1 MQEQKTIVQRA
12 AHTFPKKA
20 LAESIGS
27 LYNFS
32 MLASDFSAHTIVSI
46 LVGAILLSGC
56 SAQQAGRASAERGG
70 WTARRA
76 AIDERMLSLLDSGE
90 FEQALDFADSALSYG
105 FRDPRLLGQKA
116 AAAGALGNG
125 AEAIA
130 LYEEAI
136 LADYA
141 GCDNHLD
148 FGVFLMRT
156 GKTGRAITELCEAK
170 RFCQGENGILVY
182 RNLTVAYIKMER
194 YDQALGEVNE
204 GLATGKGDPYLQGLK
219 GMLLIDSNPALAESL
234 LAVPAESEEIE
245 PEFLYQYGLLLLSS
259 ERPGKAV
266 EVLAAASGLSPHDL
280 EIREALAAALR
291 RAGRLEESE
300 SLYRTLY
307 SEGKDVGLQLGKLL
321 MEGERYDEALEL
333 LITLAPTAD
342 VLDRTAMC
350 LFHLGRS
357 DDALEMERKA
367 LEARPDWPVTMIN
380 LAVILAARGE
390 LEEAG
395 DLLER
400 ALVIEP
406 DNNAALINLERLRK
420 ALEE

>member
-1 MQEQKTIVQRA
+1 MST
-12 AHTFPKKA
+12 
-20 LAESIGS
+20 L
-27 LYNFS
+27 NFS
-32 MLASDFSAHTIVSI
+32 TRAVVSL
-46 LVGAILLSGC
+46 LVGGLLLCGC
-56 SAQQAGRASAERGG
+56 AAKQASTVPDEQGG

-76 AIDERMLSLLDSGE
+76 AMDERMLSLLDKGE
-90 FEQALDFADSALSYG
+90 FEQALAFADSAESYG

-116 AAAGALGNG
+116 AAAGALGRG

-148 FGVFLMRT
+148 FGVYLMRT
-156 GKTGRAITELCEAK
+156 GRTGRAITELREAK
-170 RFCQGENGILVY
+170 RFCQGENGILVF
-182 RNLTVAYIKMER
+182 RNLAVAYIKMER
-194 YDQALGEVNE
+194 YDQALREVKE
-204 GLATGKGDPYLQGLK
+204 GLIVGKGDPYLLGLK
-219 GMLLIDSNPALAESL
+219 GMLIFDSNPVLAESL
-234 LAVPAESEEIE
+234 LVVPAESGLVE

-259 ERPGKAV
+259 ERLDQAV
-266 EVLAAASGLSPHDL
+266 DALAAASELKPFDL

-300 SLYRTLY
+300 SLYRALA
-307 SEGKDVGLQLGKLL
+307 SDGRSVGLQLGKLL
-321 MEGERYDEALEL
+321 MESKRYDEALEL
-333 LITLAPTAD
+333 LSTLTPTVD
-342 VLDRTAMC
+342 VLDRAAMC

-357 DDALEMERKA
+357 DEALEMERKA

-380 LAVILAARGE
+380 LAVILAARGA
-390 LEEAG
+390 LEEAR

-406 DNNAALINLERLRK
+406 DNTAASINLERLRK
-420 ALEE
+420 VLEK

>member
-1 MQEQKTIVQRA
+1 MSVSYFFARA
-12 AHTFPKKA
+12 VV
-20 LAESIGS
+20 S
-27 LYNFS
+27 L
-32 MLASDFSAHTIVSI
+32 
-46 LVGAILLSGC
+46 LVVELLFCGC
-56 SAQQAGRASAERGG
+56 AAKQAGTAPAEQGK

-76 AIDERMLSLLDSGE
+76 SIDERMLSLLDKGE
-90 FEQALDFADSALSYG
+90 FEEALAFADSALSYG

-116 AAAGALGNG
+116 AAAGALGKG

-156 GKTGRAITELCEAK
+156 GRTGRAVTELREAK

-182 RNLTVAYIKMER
+182 RNLAVAYIKMER
-194 YDQALGEVNE
+194 YDQALREVTE
-204 GLATGKGDPYLQGLK
+204 GLAIGKGDPYLLGLK
-219 GMLLIDSNPALAESL
+219 GMLLVDSNPALAESL
-234 LAVPAESEEIE
+234 LAVPADSGAIE

-259 ERPGKAV
+259 ERPGQAA
-266 EVLAAASGLSPHDL
+266 EVLAAASGLKPYDL
-280 EIREALAAALR
+280 EIRVVLAAALR
-291 RAGRLEESE
+291 RAGRLEELE
-300 SLYRTLY
+300 DLYRTLA
-307 SEGKDVGLQLGKLL
+307 SEGKDVVGLELGKLL
-321 MEGERYDEALEL
+321 MERERYDEALQL
-333 LITLAPTAD
+333 LMTLIPTAD

-357 DDALEMERKA
+357 DEALETERKA
-367 LEARPDWPVTMIN
+367 IEIRPDWPVTMIN

-390 LEEAG
+390 LEEAS

-406 DNNAALINLERLRK
+406 DNAAALINLERLKK